1 MTGWR
6 ILQVVAVLAVIACLD
21 LVTKATPLRGDGWNA
36 GRLLYAGSGI
46 VTALTLFALAAIG
59 IGQRKLAITL
69 ARIEAALGRQ
79 G

>member
-1 MTGWR
+1 MIGWR

-59 IGQRKLAITL
+59 IGQKKLADAL
-69 ARIEAALGRQ
+69 RRIEASLGKQ